1 MTAVSDV
8 PSAAGVATV
17 MADADKF
24 GAKPRAQAANPINK
38 SRFILAFPPWKSPNR
53 DREESLWNSCGSI
66 GACWID
72 VASPLKAA

>member
-38 SRFILAFPPWKSPNR
+38 SRFILAFPP
-53 DREESLWNSCGSI
+53 
-66 GACWID
+66 
-72 VASPLKAA
+72 